1 MKTNTA
7 WAFAGNSVYAGC
19 QWAVFVLLVKA
30 LNIEEAGAFA
40 YATAVTGPIFVLATV
55 RLRNL
60 LATRATSQDDFGDY
74 LTARLL
80 TTTAAILASL
90 VIGAL
95 VSSRTGSFAVLAVMT
110 IGRSCDA
117 LSDICHGLFQREL
130 DMRSAAIG
138 LTINGVAS
146 LALVV
151 LAVAFWPSIVLATAA
166 YAGGSL
172 LAFAGW
178 DLPRALEKGSDPFWG
193 ISRKGVR
200 PLFRSGWR
208 LIRTALPLGLSS
220 AIGSVQTNVPRYVI
234 AAFLGPAALARFA
247 AISYVTMA
255 GHLIVNA
262 TSQAALPMLARDA
275 RQSDRRY
282 RARLGRLV
290 AGTIVLGALCV
301 ATAFLVG
308 RPLLAIVYGREYAA
322 YGGVLLWLVAAT
334 VMTFASVF
342 LGAGTT
348 ARQRFNAQLRISAA
362 SLVVVAVCASP
373 LIRRYGLTGAALSLL
388 AGAAVELCAYAVL
401 TVRDL
406 GRTFD
411 GDSHVRRSSAMAQAR
426 PTRLR
431 VLHVFGRLERGGAEL
446 RFVELAEAFPR
457 DRVQSDFLVLTGL
470 DGILDDRVRAAG
482 GDVIKCRLAL
492 RFPRELY
499 RLLRER
505 RYDVVNSHVHYFSGV
520 ILAIA
525 WLAGVRGRV
534 AHLHMA
540 IVNDRED
547 SRARRAQLAICRTLL
562 DRTATDI
569 VAVGDGVMT
578 GAWREGWPAD
588 PRCQVIYSGIR
599 SERLPPP
606 SPFRTGRPTIVCVG
620 SIKPLKN
627 QLRLIRVL
635 RRVVARFPD
644 VRLQLVGKEIGD
656 YGEKVRRAAED
667 AGLSGH
673 VEFVGEVDEPLH
685 WIAAAHVAIL
695 PSLWEGLPCAVL
707 EACAIGTPAV
717 ASDLPGTRELAFYFS
732 HLQVV
737 SLDEDDEVWAQAVTR
752 HLEAT
757 SNGTRDSA
765 DAAACLARSPFRF
778 DRAVEAHFNLWS
790 RSHAPA

>member
-30 LNIEEAGAFA
+30 LDIEEAGAFA

-60 LATRATSQDDFGDY
+60 LATRSTSRDDFGDY
-74 LTARLL
+74 LIARLL
-80 TTTAAILASL
+80 TTAAAILASL

-130 DMRSAAIG
+130 GMPSAAIG
-138 LTINGVAS
+138 LAINGVAS

-151 LAVAFWPSIVLATAA
+151 LAVALWPSIVLATAA

-178 DLPRALEKGSDPFWG
+178 DLPRALEKGSYTFLRD
-193 ISRKGVR
+193 RKNGAR
-200 PLFRSGWR
+200 PLFASALR
-208 LIRTALPLGLSS
+208 LITTALPLGLSS

-234 AAFLGPAALARFA
+234 ASFLGPAALARFA

-282 RARLGRLV
+282 RARLGGLV
-290 AGTIVLGALCV
+290 AGASVLGALCV

-308 RPLLAIVYGREYAA
+308 RPLLAVVYGREYAA

-348 ARQRFNAQLRISAA
+348 ARQRFNAQLRVSAA

-373 LIRRYGLTGAALSLL
+373 LVRRYGLTGAALSLL
-388 AGAAVELCAYAVL
+388 AGAAVELFAYAVL
-401 TVRDL
+401 TIRDL
-406 GRTFD
+406 RTAFAPD
-411 GDSHVRRSSAMAQAR
+411 SDSHVRRSSVMAPAR
-426 PTRLR
+426 STRLR

-457 DRVQSDFLVLTGL
+457 DRVQSDFLVLSGL
-470 DGILDDRVRAAG
+470 DGVLDDRVRAAG
-482 GDVIKCRLAL
+482 GDVIKCPLAL

-520 ILAIA
+520 ILA
-525 WLAGVRGRV
+525 LASVV
-534 AHLHMA
+534 APPA
-540 IVNDRED
+540 KRRRQED
-547 SRARRAQLAICRTLL
+547 EIDAFSLRRLMRKQ
-562 DRTATDI
+562 
-569 VAVGDGVMT
+569 
-578 GAWREGWPAD
+578 REG
-588 PRCQVIYSGIR
+588 
-599 SERLPPP
+599 
-606 SPFRTGRPTIVCVG
+606 
-620 SIKPLKN
+620 
-627 QLRLIRVL
+627 
-635 RRVVARFPD
+635 
-644 VRLQLVGKEIGD
+644 
-656 YGEKVRRAAED
+656 
-667 AGLSGH
+667 
-673 VEFVGEVDEPLH
+673 
-685 WIAAAHVAIL
+685 
-695 PSLWEGLPCAVL
+695 
-707 EACAIGTPAV
+707 GTP
-717 ASDLPGTRELAFYFS
+717 
-732 HLQVV
+732 
-737 SLDEDDEVWAQAVTR
+737 
-752 HLEAT
+752 
-757 SNGTRDSA
+757 
-765 DAAACLARSPFRF
+765 
-778 DRAVEAHFNLWS
+778 
-790 RSHAPA
+790 